1 MKPDGWDV
9 ETLSMEPPKLIV
21 GERKIVIACVSI
33 SAVLI
38 VVGVLNGGWIFAI
51 SGVLFVLAS
60 MYCLHRMWKAD
71 PLLSVVYERFRR
83 FPSFIPAHA
92 AIGMA
97 YRPLSRLAVAL
108 GVRHHAAYRNQPQ
121 LRRTIY

>member
-1 MKPDGWDV
+1 MKPDGWAV
-9 ETLSMEPPKLIV
+9 ETLSMEPAKLIV
-21 GERKIVIACVSI
+21 GERKAVIACVTT

-38 VVGVLNGGWIFAI
+38 VFGAMSGSLI
-51 SGVLFVLAS
+51 SAGTGVLFFLAS

-108 GVRHHAAYRNQPQ
+108 GVRHHAAYRKQPQ
-121 LRRTIY
+121 LRRSIY